1 MRIPSDPYS
10 YRADP
15 AVPDF
20 PDDKPLILFDGVCGL
35 CSGFARFVLR
45 HDTAGLFRLATAQSP
60 LGQALY
66 RHYGLDPVDMG
77 TMLVIADGR
86 PRVKADAGIL
96 VLERLGPPWPLAR
109 AARLAPERLAD
120 HLYDRLAR
128 NRYRVMGRREHCMV
142 PPARWRA
149 RFLA

>member
-1 MRIPSDPYS
+1 MRISADPYS
-10 YRADP
+10 YRSDP

-20 PDDKPLILFDGVCGL
+20 PDDKPLIVFDGVCVM

-45 HDTAGLFRLATAQSP
+45 HDHEGVFRMATAQSP

-66 RHYGLDPVDMG
+66 RHYGLDGVAME
-77 TMLVIADGR
+77 TMLVLSEGR
-86 PRVKADAGIL
+86 PHAKADAGIL
-96 VLERLGPPWPLAR
+96 VLERLGLPWATAR
-109 AARLAPERLAD
+109 AARLTPEWMAD
-120 HLYDRLAR
+120 RLYDRLAR
-128 NRYRVMGRREHCMV
+128 NRYAVMGRRNRCMV